1 MTVED
6 IRVGLI
12 SLLREKTDV
21 VNITGEDLEN
31 TKDYA
36 SLEKGADGQTLPTLQ
51 VMVTPVTAQAVAAGH
66 HMDKSV
72 LVDITYFEDRY
83 TSIRILQK
91 RLEELQNIML
101 PYFKIGDRAFSP
113 VISSNITDGAGHCVF
128 TLEYTDTVPFDVDE
142 PLAEEISIEL
152 KEDEGWDYLK

>member
-12 SLLREKTDV
+12 RLLREKTDV
-21 VNITGEDLEN
+21 INITGEDLEN

-51 VMVTPVTAQAVAAGH
+51 VMVTPVTSQAVVAGH

-91 RLEELQNIML
+91 RLEELQNILL
-101 PYFKIGDRAFSP
+101 PYFRIGDRAFSP
-113 VISSNITDGAGHCVF
+113 VISSNITDGTGHCVF
-128 TLEYTDTVPFDVDE
+128 TLEYTDTIPF
-142 PLAEEISIEL
+142 EEDAPPAGDISIGL
-152 KEDEGWDYLK
+152 